1 MRKII
6 ATALYKT
13 SNNNLIPD
21 ELCSVLQGMQ
31 QSHGTDLKQDDI
43 LLDSIID
50 LLFSGGQTVNSAA
63 FSLAHN
69 ICKRPDVRERLL
81 EDIEN
86 HGLMNIDEPVCAHD
100 LTEMTYVD
108 AVVKETLRLL
118 PPVGGAYRTA
128 LESFQVDVSN
138 NNNTCTS
145 KFYPKE
151 SLNIIS

>member
-6 ATALYKT
+6 ASTLNKST
-13 SNNNLIPD
+13 NNNVIPD
-21 ELCSVLQGMQ
+21 ELCSVLQGLQ
-31 QSHGTDLKQDDI
+31 QSDFHHDDI

-69 ICKRPDVRERLL
+69 LCKRPDVRERVL
-81 EDIEN
+81 EDIGN
-86 HGLMNIDEPVCAHD
+86 NGLLNIDEPVCAHD

-108 AVVKETLRLL
+108 AVVKETLRIL

-128 LESFQVDVSN
+128 LESFQLDVSN
-138 NNNTCTS
+138 ICNNCMLRHS
-145 KFYPKE
+145 HVFARF
-151 SLNIIS
+151 